1 MTLKSSGLIWFG
13 AGVSL
18 AEILT
23 GVSLASLGF
32 VKGIAAII
40 VGHIIGCL
48 LLFAS
53 GVIGGKSRKNAM
65 DSVKMSFGRKG
76 TLLFSS
82 LNVLQLVGWTAIM
95 IVSGASAANL
105 VCPMPYEWLWSII
118 IGALIIIWILADKN
132 LDKLNTVAMSLLFI
146 LTVFLAFEIF
156 TGDKD
161 TVFAVGEI
169 TFGQAVE
176 LSVAMPLSWLP
187 LISDYTSGSEKP
199 VKASAV
205 SAIVYFL
212 VSCFMYVIGMGM
224 AILTGENDIAVML
237 SKSKLGIFAIIIV
250 IFSTVTTTYLD
261 AYSAGVSINSIHKK
275 ANIKHWSILVT
286 AIGMILAVFAPVNE
300 FESFLYFIGSVFAPM
315 IAIQLAD
322 FFVLKRNCENKGFS
336 IVNLAIWLVGFII
349 YRIFMNIDFAVGCT
363 LPAMT
368 VTFLL
373 TLIKGR

>member
-1 MTLKSSGLIWFG
+1 MTLKSSALIWFG

-23 GVSLASLGF
+23 GVSFAALGF
-32 VKGIAAII
+32 GKGFLAIT
-40 VGHIIGCL
+40 VGHIIGCF
-48 LLFAS
+48 LLFVS

-65 DSVKMSFGRKG
+65 DTVKMSFGGKG

-82 LNVLQLVGWTAIM
+82 LNVAQLVGWTAIM

-118 IGALIIIWILADKN
+118 IGALIIVWISADKN
-132 LDKLNTVAMSLLFI
+132 LDKLNILAMSLLFI

-156 TGDKD
+156 MGDNN
-161 TVFAVGEI
+161 AELAIGEI

-187 LISDYTSGSEKP
+187 LISDYTSEAKEP

-205 SAIVYFL
+205 SAVVYFF
-212 VSCFMYVIGMGM
+212 VSSFMYVIGMGM
-224 AILTGENDIAVML
+224 AIFTGESDIAVML
-237 SKSKLGIFAIIIV
+237 SKSSLGVFAILIV

-261 AYSAGVSINSIHKK
+261 AYSAGVSINSINKK
-275 ANIKHWSILVT
+275 ANIKHWSILV
-286 AIGMILAVFAPVNE
+286 AVIGTILAVFAPVNE

-322 FFVLKRNCENKGFS
+322 FFVLRRNCENKGFS
-336 IVNLAIWLVGFII
+336 IVNLAIWLVGFLI

-363 LPAMT
+363 LPAMIA
-368 VTFLL
+368 TFLL
-373 TLIKGR
+373 ALLKGR

>member
-1 MTLKSSGLIWFG
+1 MTLKTSTLIWFG

-23 GVSLASLGF
+23 GVSLATLGF
-32 VKGIAAII
+32 GKGLLAII
-40 VGHIIGCL
+40 IGHIIGCL
-48 LLFAS
+48 LLFVS
-53 GVIGGKSRKNAM
+53 GVIGGKSKKNAM
-65 DSVKMSFGRKG
+65 DSVKMSFGSKG

-82 LNVLQLVGWTAIM
+82 LNVLQLVGWTAVM
-95 IVSGASAANL
+95 IVSGTAAANL
-105 VCPMPYEWLWSII
+105 VCPMAHEWLWSII
-118 IGALIIIWILADKN
+118 MGALIIVWILADKN
-132 LDKLNTVAMSLLFI
+132 LDKLNLVAMSLLFI
-146 LTVFLAFEIF
+146 LTVFMAFEIF
-156 TGDKD
+156 TGDKN
-161 TVFAVGEI
+161 TVFAMGEI

-187 LISDYTSGSEKP
+187 LISDYTSGAEKP

-205 SAIVYFL
+205 SAGVYFL
-212 VSCFMYVIGMGM
+212 VSCFMYLIGMGM
-224 AILTGENDIAVML
+224 AILTGESDVAVML

-261 AYSAGVSINSIHKK
+261 AYSAGVSINSMHKK
-275 ANIKHWSILVT
+275 ANIKHWSILATVAGT
-286 AIGMILAVFAPVNE
+286 ILAVFAPVNE
-300 FESFLYFIGSVFAPM
+300 FEGFLYFIGSVFAPM

-322 FFVLKRNCENKGFS
+322 FFVLKRNCENKNFS
-336 IVNLAIWLVGFII
+336 IVNLLIWLTGFII

-373 TLIKGR
+373 ALLKGR